1 MGNDVPAPAEP
12 ISEAHTP
19 SERQPFP
26 EDVLRQLNVTRL
38 EEMEFFVE
46 KGKYGLLTE
55 DQEQELLVE
64 WLEEKR

>member
-1 MGNDVPAPAEP
+1 MSLLPPN
-12 ISEAHTP
+12 P
-19 SERQPFP
+19 SPKRTLLPSASPFP
-26 EDVLRQLNVTRL
+26 RTYSRQLNVTRL